1 MANEQADG
9 RDARLAEDDAEAVAR
24 RNGLDLSPAR
34 LKVVAEGLGR
44 FVSGMALID
53 EIDLRDRTPPVRT
66 FWDDETP

>member
-9 RDARLAEDDAEAVAR
+9 RDARLPEDDAEAVAR

-44 FVSGMALID
+44 FVSGMGMID
-53 EIDLRDRTPPVRT
+53 EIDLRDRTPAVRT
-66 FWDDETP
+66 FRDDETP